1 MRKQIT
7 VSKSIRLNA
16 DTVELI
22 EQQEGKNFTDKLQ
35 AVLDDYFSGTERRQK
50 EIQLYQDRVD
60 SARKRIDDYW
70 TLSNDLAAIR
80 RVALSAERSCNEL
93 LDIIRKELNDDS

>member
-1 MRKQIT
+1 MRKQTT
-7 VSKSIRLNA
+7 VSKSIRLNT

-50 EIQLYQDRVD
+50 EIQFYQDRVD

-80 RVALSAERSCNEL
+80 RVALSAERSCNQL
-93 LDIIRKELNDDS
+93 LDTIREELNDDS

>member
-22 EQQEGKNFTDKLQ
+22 ELQEGKNFTDKLQ
-35 AVLDDYFSGTERRQK
+35 VVLDDYFSGTEKRQ
-50 EIQLYQDRVD
+50 EEMQLYQDRVD

-80 RVALSAERSCNEL
+80 RVALSAERSCNQL
-93 LDIIRKELNDDS
+93 LDTIREELNDDS

>member
-22 EQQEGKNFTDKLQ
+22 ELQEGKNFTDKLQ
-35 AVLDDYFSGTERRQK
+35 AVLDDYFSGTEKRQ
-50 EIQLYQDRVD
+50 EEMQLYQDRVD

-80 RVALSAERSCNEL
+80 RVALSAERSCNQL
-93 LDIIRKELNDDS
+93 LDTIREELNDDS

>member
-35 AVLDDYFSGTERRQK
+35 AVLDDYFSGTEKRQK
-50 EIQLYQDRVD
+50 EIQLYQNRVD

-80 RVALSAERSCNEL
+80 NAALSAEHSCFEL
-93 LDIIRKELNDDS
+93 LELIKEELNDDS

>member
-1 MRKQIT
+1 MRKQTT
-7 VSKSIRLNA
+7 VSKSIRLNT

-35 AVLDDYFSGTERRQK
+35 AVLDDYFSGTEKRQ
-50 EIQLYQDRVD
+50 EEMQLYQDRVA
-60 SARKRIDDYW
+60 SAQKRIEDYW

-80 RVALSAERSCNEL
+80 RVALSAERSCNQL

>member
-22 EQQEGKNFTDKLQ
+22 ELQEGKNFTGKLQ
-35 AVLDDYFSGTERRQK
+35 AVLDDYFSGTEKRQ
-50 EIQLYQDRVD
+50 EEMQLYQDRVD

-80 RVALSAERSCNEL
+80 RVALSAERSCNQL
-93 LDIIRKELNDDS
+93 LDTIREELNDDS

>member
-22 EQQEGKNFTDKLQ
+22 ELQEGKNFTDKLQ
-35 AVLDDYFSGTERRQK
+35 AVLDDYFSGTEKRQ
-50 EIQLYQDRVD
+50 EEMQLYQDRVD

-80 RVALSAERSCNEL
+80 RVALSAERSCNQL
-93 LDIIRKELNDDS
+93 LDTIRQELNDDS

>member
-16 DTVELI
+16 DTVKLI
-22 EQQEGKNFTDKLQ
+22 ELQEGKNFTDKLQ
-35 AVLDDYFSGTERRQK
+35 AVLDDYFSGTEKRQ
-50 EIQLYQDRVD
+50 EEMQLYQDRVD

-80 RVALSAERSCNEL
+80 RVALSAERSCNQL
-93 LDIIRKELNDDS
+93 LDTIREELNDDS

>member
-35 AVLDDYFSGTERRQK
+35 AVLDDYFSGTEKRQK
-50 EIQLYQDRVD
+50 EIQFYQYRVD
-60 SARKRIDDYW
+60 SLRKRIDDYW
-70 TLSNDLAAIR
+70 TLSNDLADIR
-80 RVALSAERSCNEL
+80 RVAVSAERSCNQI
-93 LDIIRKELNDDS
+93 LDIIREKLNDDS

>member
-22 EQQEGKNFTDKLQ
+22 ELQEGKNFTDKLQ
-35 AVLDDYFSGTERRQK
+35 AVLDDYFSGTEKRQ
-50 EIQLYQDRVD
+50 EEMQLYQDRVD

-80 RVALSAERSCNEL
+80 RVALSAERSCNQL
-93 LDIIRKELNDDS
+93 LDTIQEELNDDS